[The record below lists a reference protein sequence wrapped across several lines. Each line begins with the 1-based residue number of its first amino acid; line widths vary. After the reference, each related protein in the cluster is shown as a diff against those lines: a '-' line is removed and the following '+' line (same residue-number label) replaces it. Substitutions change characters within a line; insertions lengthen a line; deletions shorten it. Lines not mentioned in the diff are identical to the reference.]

1 MPQYAILIYERETP
15 GGMADI
21 PPEVLAA
28 HGRVE
33 GLIAASGGTL
43 IAGYAT
49 EPTSMTRSRRGP
61 VVTEGPFVE
70 SKEAM
75 SGFFVVEARDL
86 NHAVEISGF
95 VPVMDG
101 GVEVR
106 PLLGG

>member
-1 MPQYAILIYERETP
+1 MPHYAILIYERETP
-15 GGMADI
+15 GGMADL

-33 GLIAASGGTL
+33 ALITASGGTL

-49 EPTSMTRSRRGP
+49 EPDSMTRSRRGP
-61 VVTEGPFVE
+61 VVTDGPFVTGE
-70 SKEAM
+70 QAM
-75 SGFFVVEARDL
+75 AGFLVVEARDL
-86 NHAVEISGF
+86 GHAVEIGGF
-95 VPVMDG
+95 VPVLDG